1 MTNTK
6 LNYSKEVT
14 HDGIDLFIT
23 NLSKG
28 KAKMF
33 INTLNA
39 LKKEMN
45 GYPLK
50 WKLNKEMSPHPVY
63 GTEQKITITARYP
76 DVTYTGEQL
85 VFALTQN
92 RMLIETGLKQLGLKD
107 AVYEGSEFYC
117 DQPAILETA

>member
-1 MTNTK
+1 MTNTN
-6 LNYSKEVT
+6 LNYAKQVT

-28 KAKMF
+28 KAKLF
-33 INTLNA
+33 INTLNG

-45 GYPLK
+45 GNRLK
-50 WKLNKEMSPHPVY
+50 WKLNKDQSPHPIY

-76 DVTYTGEQL
+76 AVTYTGEQL
-85 VFALTQN
+85 VFALQQN
-92 RMLIETGLKQLGLKD
+92 RMLIETGLEALGFKD

-117 DQPAILETA
+117 DQPAIIEAA